1 MAVKVFWFGTG
12 NMYFIPPAVSPAVP
26 TPVKCGVLQEGS
38 VEFAFTSKQVFGQNQ
53 FAEANFRA
61 QGKITGKSKMASL
74 NMAVIAG
81 FFGSYTPA
89 TGQILPAINEA
100 HSVPAVS
107 TYIVTITPPAS
118 GTFNKNL
125 GVVYAA
131 TGIPLTRVAA
141 GSEALGAYSV
151 NETTG
156 VYTFAAADEG
166 AAVLIDYLY
175 TVSTVGQTLTVTNQL
190 AGLAPT
196 FMCVLDNIT
205 GTAGAVLI
213 LNNCMSEKL
222 TLATKVGDVAIPEFD
237 FIAAAD
243 QAENIGILSLP
254 Y

>member
-26 TPVKCGVLQEGS
+26 TPVKCGILQEGS
-38 VEFAFTSKQVFGQNQ
+38 VEFAFTAKQVFGQNQ

-61 QGKITGKSKMASL
+61 QGKVTGKSKMASI
-74 NMAVIAG
+74 NMAVMAQ
-81 FFGSYTPA
+81 FFGGSAPA
-89 TGQILPAINEA
+89 TGQILPAVNET
-100 HSVPAVS
+100 HSVPATS
-107 TYIVTITPPAS
+107 PYTVTITPPGS
-118 GTFNKNL
+118 GTFSKNL

-131 TGIPLTRVAA
+131 TGIPLTRVAS

-166 AAVLIDYLY
+166 AALLIDYLY
-175 TVSTVGQTLTVTNQL
+175 ALSTVGQTLTVVNQL
-190 AGLAPT
+190 AGLAPS

-205 GTAGAVLI
+205 GSYGAVLI
-213 LNNCMSEKL
+213 LNNCMSDKL
-222 TLATKVGDVAIPEFD
+222 TIATKVGDVSIPEFD

-243 QAENIGILSLP
+243 AAENIFTLSLP